1 MVESGLKLLRSTSNA
16 LLRALLAC
24 AVCLNISSLTA
35 IGQEERGVAVEGY
48 ITATHAP
55 GGFEINGTQ
64 VAASAS
70 TGYRLSGEKKS
81 RTDSPLR
88 EAVQIGAYVFVEG
101 PFDKRTRTATART
114 VVFRDDWDQPVF
126 GVGVIDKVVSAESW
140 PVFRADGF
148 LIRISPTTKCSF
160 HMGLKSLADVNT
172 NTWVRFQAKRAKDG
186 LLDATA
192 AGFFRVKAK
201 AVKSAPDAA
210 TIEMNFVAPDLAQN
224 KDGSLNMGLLNKP
237 HPILSDTALQTRVMR
252 VGANVIP
259 AYQKAMTDTDPY
271 KIPFRIYA
279 IDNDPACLEG
289 CALHGGLILISKQS
303 VDRLRRDDQLA
314 AVLAECVVSELQ
326 RQGAGVAREGF
337 RRLGA
342 TVAEDAGNIAIYP
355 LFAVPFEIDR
365 SIERVELERLEQRQ
379 RLALALLD
387 DAGYDP
393 WQAPEAWR
401 LLAPKHLPPDL
412 ESLKYPIRSEYQLGM
427 LNLQYSRK
435 PPAGIPPASASA
447 DRN

>member
-1 MVESGLKLLRSTSNA
+1 MALSKLKFFRNASNSSLLA
-16 LLRALLAC
+16 LLVC
-24 AVCLNISSLTA
+24 AVCLDISSPTA

-64 VAASAS
+64 VVIQPS
-70 TGYRLSGEKKS
+70 TGYRLFGEKKS
-81 RTDSPLR
+81 RIDSPLR
-88 EAVQIGAYVFVEG
+88 DAAQIGAYVFVEG
-101 PFDKRTRTATART
+101 AFDKPTRTATART

-126 GVGVIDKVVSAESW
+126 GVGVIDKVDSAGPR
-140 PVFRADGF
+140 PVLRVDGF

-160 HMGLKSLADVNT
+160 HQDLKSLADVNT
-172 NTWVRFQAKRAKDG
+172 NTWVRFQAKHGKDG
-186 LLDATA
+186 LLDATT

-201 AVKSAPDAA
+201 VVKQAPDAA

-237 HPILSDTALQTRVMR
+237 HPILADTALQTRVMR

-279 IDNDPACLEG
+279 IDNDPACLDG

-303 VDRLRRDDQLA
+303 VDRLTRDDQLA
-314 AVLAECVVSELQ
+314 AVLAECVVTELQ
-326 RQGAGVAREGF
+326 RQAAGVQRDSLKE
-337 RRLGA
+337 LGA
-342 TVAEDAGNIAIYP
+342 KVGEDAADIAMSP
-355 LFAVPFEIDR
+355 LFAVPFEIGYF
-365 SIERVELERLEQRQ
+365 IGNAETERLEQRQ

-401 LLAPKHLPPDL
+401 LLAPKHLPADVK
-412 ESLKYPIRSEYQLGM
+412 SLKYPLRSEYQLGM
-427 LNLQYSRK
+427 LNLQYGRRIAGVNPAA
-435 PPAGIPPASASA
+435 PPSA